1 MNKYIYIHGFGG
13 SGLGIKAGFFREHFG
28 DTIICPSLSY
38 VPSLAIDTLKQ
49 LIEQMIDH
57 TTVTLIGSSLGG
69 YYATYL
75 SEHYGIKAVLI
86 NPSIQP
92 YETLEK
98 VLGSAYN
105 YHDGSHFEWLGQHI
119 RALREYE
126 VQEITPQQYLVLL
139 QTADEL
145 LDYSVAQRK
154 FEDATIIVDEGG
166 NHSYENIESKFELI
180 ESFAHR
186 SSFL

>member
-1 MNKYIYIHGFGG
+1 MDKYIYIHGFGG
-13 SGLGIKAGFFREHFG
+13 SGLGVKASLFREHFG

-38 VPSLAIDTLKQ
+38 VPALAIDTLKQ

-69 YYATYL
+69 YYAMYL
-75 SEHYGIKAVLI
+75 AEHYGIKAVLI
-86 NPSIQP
+86 NPSCEP

-98 VLGSAYN
+98 VFGSAYN
-105 YHDGSHFEWLGQHI
+105 YHDGSHFEWLGQHT

-126 VQEITPQQYLVLL
+126 VQTVTPQQYLVLL
-139 QTADEL
+139 QTNDEL

-154 FEDATIIVDEGG
+154 FDDATVIVEEGG
-166 NHSYENIESKFELI
+166 NHSYENIESKFEII

>member
-13 SGLGIKAGFFREHFG
+13 SGLGTKAALFREQYR

-38 VPSLAIDTLKQ
+38 VPALAIDTLKQ

-57 TTVTLIGSSLGG
+57 ATVTLIGSSLGG

-86 NPSIQP
+86 NPSTQP
-92 YETLEK
+92 YDTLEK
-98 VLGSAYN
+98 VHGSAFN
-105 YHDGSHFEWLGQHI
+105 YYDGSHFEWLGQHTD
-119 RALREYE
+119 ALRGYD
-126 VQEITPQQYLVLL
+126 VQDITPQQYLVLL
-139 QTADEL
+139 QTGDEL
-145 LDYSVAQRK
+145 LDYRKAQDK
-154 FEDATIIVDEGG
+154 FSDATVVVEEGG
-166 NHSYENIESKFELI
+166 NHTYENIESKFELI
-180 ESFAHR
+180 ENFAHR

>member
-13 SGLGIKAGFFREHFG
+13 SGLGVKASLFREQYR

-38 VPSLAIDTLKQ
+38 VPALAIDTLKQ

-57 TTVTLIGSSLGG
+57 ATVTLIGSSLGG
-69 YYATYL
+69 YYAIYL
-75 SEHYGIKAVLI
+75 AEHYGLKAVLI
-86 NPSIQP
+86 NPSTQP
-92 YETLEK
+92 YDTLEK

-105 YHDGSHFEWLGQHI
+105 YHDGSHFEWLGQHT

-126 VQEITPQQYLVLL
+126 VNEITPQQYLVLL
-139 QTADEL
+139 QTNDEL

-154 FEDATIIVDEGG
+154 FEEATVIVEEGG

>member
-1 MNKYIYIHGFGG
+1 MDKYIYIHGFGG
-13 SGLGIKAGFFREHFG
+13 SGLGVKASLFREHFR
-28 DTIICPSLSY
+28 DTIICPSFSY
-38 VPSLAIDTLKQ
+38 VPALAIDTLKQ

-57 TTVTLIGSSLGG
+57 ATVTLIGSSLGG
-69 YYATYL
+69 YYAIYL
-75 SEHYGIKAVLI
+75 AEHYGIKAVLI

-105 YHDGSHFEWLGQHI
+105 YHDGSHFEWLGQHT

-126 VQEITPQQYLVLL
+126 IDEITPQQYLVLL
-139 QTADEL
+139 QTNDEL

-154 FEDATIIVDEGG
+154 FEEATVIVDEGG

-180 ESFAHR
+180 ESFSHR